1 MADSSAPLDE
11 LLRRPASERADAAY
25 RLLESL
31 DEEPGDLDAE
41 QLEELNR
48 RVRSLHD
55 GTAELI
61 DYEQVD
67 REVRGLLQAMSS
79 K

>member
-1 MADSSAPLDE
+1 MADSSAPLEE
-11 LLRRPASERADAAY
+11 LLRRPASERADAVY

-31 DEEPGDLDAE
+31 DEEPSDLGAE
-41 QLEELNR
+41 QIEELNR
-48 RVRSLHD
+48 RVQSLHD

-67 REVRGLLQAMSS
+67 REVRAALLAMSS